1 MRCDLHDLITPLQA
15 WFREGAAAEALQ
27 MWEPAAQ
34 AYYEAYHLE
43 PTNKQLA
50 AAFQRAIEQGRKAH
64 QASQAAK

>member
-1 MRCDLHDLITPLQA
+1 
-15 WFREGAAAEALQ
+15 

-34 AYYEAYHLE
+34 AYYEAYHLD
-43 PTNKQLA
+43 PTNNQLA